1 MFQRYKV
8 MRKWW
13 LCVFTL
19 PILCLFVG
27 CTIFAQDDNEW
38 SVGFES
44 TLVFRQ
50 TGPKDVDRRAEWG
63 LDAPEWMRKSVV
75 DWIYTSQ
82 QTPTKETIEEL
93 NSD

>member
-1 MFQRYKV
+1 MKKILFI
-8 MRKWW
+8 
-13 LCVFTL
+13 L
-19 PILCLFVG
+19 PLLFG

-75 DWIYTSQ
+75 DWIYTKE
-82 QTPTKETIEEL
+82 QTPTQETLNEL
-93 NSD
+93 EGE